1 MQATVLRLGPGAD
14 LKRSLEELARQGPAH
29 GFVLSIVGDLSQ
41 ATFVCPGRSGPTVL
55 RGALEIISL
64 QGSLSPGG
72 VHLHLSFS
80 DSECQV
86 WGGHLEQ
93 GTLLLKGAEL
103 LIGFPDEASS
113 IPAPATTTTSHQS
126 EPKVAIAV
134 GEGCPWS
141 RRAERLLHSLGIAY
155 IKVPAQAAPLPQ
167 ITIAGVFIGGYTEL
181 AEWHGQGKLEA
192 LRSR

>member
-1 MQATVLRLGPGAD
+1 MQAKVLRLGPGAD
-14 LKRSLEELARQGPAH
+14 LKRSLEELAREERAH

-41 ATFVCPGRSGPTVL
+41 ATFACPGRSEPTVL

-80 DSECQV
+80 DGECQV

-103 LIGFPDEASS
+103 LIGFPEEAPS
-113 IPAPATTTTSHQS
+113 IRASATTATSHQS
-126 EPKVAIAV
+126 EPKVGIAV
-134 GEGCPWS
+134 AEGCPWS

-155 IKVPAQAAPLPQ
+155 TKVAAQAGPLPQ
-167 ITIAGVFIGGYTEL
+167 ITIDGVLIGGYTEL